1 MIAAMWFDV
10 ALTINP
16 VTGRF
21 DVSIANG
28 DLAIDRTPATPLIMS
43 VLTDRRAQ
51 AGDVL
56 PVSETTTG
64 PIFNARRGWAGDA
77 LDRNGQFIGS
87 RFWLLLRAKQTEDT
101 RLTAIS
107 YGTQAT
113 AWIGLKAGAAVAVSA
128 SWLRRG
134 VLGVVFQV
142 GNTTVNLPVA
152 TT

>member
-1 MIAAMWFDV
+1 
-10 ALTINP
+10 
-16 VTGRF
+16 
-21 DVSIANG
+21 
-28 DLAIDRTPATPLIMS
+28 MS

-51 AGDVL
+51 PGDVL
-56 PVSETTTG
+56 PVSETTVG

-77 LDRNGQFIGS
+77 LDRTGQFIGS

-113 AWIGLKAGAAVAVSA
+113 AWIGQKAGVAVIVSA

-134 VLGVVFQV
+134 VLGVVFKV
-142 GNTTVNLPVA
+142 GNTTVNLPIA